1 MRLIELGR
9 FSAVDDAGKRYV
21 ITQYRGGSA
30 SDEIRDDRMS
40 ADPVIFHP
48 WFETAHGDPV
58 EQLTEDTFLILQL
71 NKTVR
76 KV

>member
-1 MRLIELGR
+1 
-9 FSAVDDAGKRYV
+9 
-21 ITQYRGGSA
+21 
-30 SDEIRDDRMS
+30 MS
-40 ADPVIFHP
+40 ADPVTFNP
-48 WFETAHGDPV
+48 WFETARGDPV